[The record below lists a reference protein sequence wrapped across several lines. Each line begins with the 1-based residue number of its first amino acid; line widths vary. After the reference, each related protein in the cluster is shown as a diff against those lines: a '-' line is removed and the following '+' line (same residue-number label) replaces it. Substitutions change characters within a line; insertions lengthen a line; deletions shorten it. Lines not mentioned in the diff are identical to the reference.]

1 MLKPDMIHLK
11 DIRSLTEFQR
21 TAKSRLQ
28 ELKRSGRPQ
37 VLTVNG
43 RAEIVVQD
51 AKSYQTLLDR
61 LERAESIAGVR
72 EGLTSMRKGE
82 GQPAREFLERL
93 RKKHKIPA
101 KA

>member
-1 MLKPDMIHLK
+1 MIHLK

-21 TAKSRLQ
+21 NAKSRLQ

-61 LERAESIAGVR
+61 LERAEGIAGVR
-72 EGLTSMRKGE
+72 EGLISMRKGE

-93 RKKHKIPA
+93 RKKHKIPV